1 MKEIENFEQQMEL
14 NMEKRRMAKKVELL
28 KMRAAEN
35 KLTAK
40 EKRALNKKVKE
51 AVQARIAHLEKSK

>member
-40 EKRALNKKVKE
+40 EKRELNKRVKE